1 MQKYEGFFF
10 HQALQGAL
18 KGLLEGDG
26 YAIIHDAFYLP
37 ESKEKE
43 ARKIMQEVKDIMGLC
58 LLSEQELASIEGVSS
73 IQSKE
78 LFKFLHG

>member
-1 MQKYEGFFF
+1 MSISKDIYKPIYKNHFF

-43 ARKIMQEVKDIMGLC
+43 ARKIMQETAEKWFGVKD
-58 LLSEQELASIEGVSS
+58 
-73 IQSKE
+73 
-78 LFKFLHG
+78 LF

>member
-1 MQKYEGFFF
+1 MSISKDIYKPIYKNHLF

-18 KGLLEGDG
+18 KDLLEGDG

-43 ARKIMQEVKDIMGLC
+43 ARKIMQETAEKWF
-58 LLSEQELASIEGVSS
+58 GVM
-73 IQSKE
+73 IY
-78 LFKFLHG
+78 